1 MEDKRKPCSAQ
12 DKNYDVKLIFQ
23 AMGELIDNSAD
34 IEQLRQE
41 QQRHKRS
48 TKITT
53 NVAYTKKS

>member
-41 QQRHKRS
+41 GTEQQQK
-48 TKITT
+48 
-53 NVAYTKKS
+53 